1 MDWYYSDGQQQFGPV
16 TQGEFD
22 TLVASGRI
30 GANTLVWRAGMAN
43 WAAFATVQPPAP
55 VVAPQPIAPIAA
67 APFPAASPQQP
78 QWQQPA
84 QPQWPQQP
92 QQAQPQQPQARFC
105 TNCGRP
111 FAPGDLLQIGNA
123 TVCASCK
130 DVMMQRLR
138 EGAVPGGLLHQG
150 RQYAGFWIR
159 FVAVFI
165 DGIILNV
172 VGTVI
177 YLPFMLVLGGMGRS
191 TTDPTV
197 ILGSAV
203 GIFSVLL
210 LLNVAIAA
218 TYESWFVA
226 NKGATP
232 GKMVL
237 SLEVIRTDG
246 TRPGGG
252 LAIGR
257 FFAKQVSALTLGIGY
272 IMAGLDDE
280 KRALHDRICNTRVI
294 RK

>member
-1 MDWYYSDGQQQFGPV
+1 MDWYYSDGRQQFGPV
-16 TQGEFD
+16 TEAEFD

-257 FFAKQVSALTLGIGY
+257 YFAKQVSALTLGIGY

>member
-1 MDWYYSDGQQQFGPV
+1 
-16 TQGEFD
+16 
-22 TLVASGRI
+22 
-30 GANTLVWRAGMAN
+30 MAN

-78 QWQQPA
+78 QWQQPTQQA

-92 QQAQPQQPQARFC
+92 QPQPQQPQARFC

-138 EGAVPGGLLHQG
+138 EGSVPGGLLHQG
-150 RQYAGFWIR
+150 RQYGGFWLR
-159 FVAVFI
+159 FVAMFI
-165 DGIILNV
+165 DGIILGV
-172 VGTVI
+172 VGAIIDVPLQLVLVASTSAAGD
-177 YLPFMLVLGGMGRS
+177 PTLVLGRAMGLISILVVLNMAIGM
-191 TTDPTV
+191 V
-197 ILGSAV
+197 
-203 GIFSVLL
+203 
-210 LLNVAIAA
+210 
-218 TYESWFVA
+218 YESWFLV
-226 NKGATP
+226 NKAATP

-246 TRPGGG
+246 GKITWG

-257 FFAKQVSALTLGIGY
+257 YFAKILSSWPTLWIGY
-272 IMAGLDDE
+272 IIAGLDDE